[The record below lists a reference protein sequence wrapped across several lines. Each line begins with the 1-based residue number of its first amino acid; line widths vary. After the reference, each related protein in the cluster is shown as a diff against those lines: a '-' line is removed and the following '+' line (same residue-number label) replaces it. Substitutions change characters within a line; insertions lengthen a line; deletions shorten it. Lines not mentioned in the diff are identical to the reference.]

1 MLLINSKQQQK
12 PLIYASKQKKY
23 SSASHCPKK
32 EGNKENKAEAF

>member
-12 PLIYASKQKKY
+12 PLIYASKQKY